1 MGWGLGALQVLG
13 SVPLIQ
19 RLMEWSF
26 TEMQQTLPSGFSWS
40 GGRGRLL
47 HGDVG
52 WFVLEISAGPGGG
65 TKVGVSSWGV
75 GTVESSLEELTL
87 EARRDRAEGVL

>member
-1 MGWGLGALQVLG
+1 
-13 SVPLIQ
+13 
-19 RLMEWSF
+19 
-26 TEMQQTLPSGFSWS
+26 MQQTLPSGFSWS

-65 TKVGVSSWGV
+65 TKVGVSGWGA
-75 GTVESSLEELTL
+75 GTVKSSLEELTL
-87 EARRDRAEGVL
+87 EVRLERAEGVLLGGQ